1 MAKKKLLGVKILEH
15 KITAMLKGFGIDKA
29 ELGTNYLYWRDTGTG
44 ARVTFKV
51 TADEDDLLFNQFIA
65 ERFGDIIEVEN
76 TTIFMFVTS
85 LLHEVGHHMTDDLLD
100 EDDYEKCEKEVDK
113 IESILTDESIELSPQ
128 KYKEYQ
134 FRYFN
139 VKNELMATTWA
150 VEYIQE
156 HPFMVSQM
164 IKESEKA
171 LQEFYSVN
179 NVKA

>member
-51 TADEDDLLFNQFIA
+51 TADEDDELFNEFIT
-65 ERFGDIIEVEN
+65 EKFGDIIDVQQ
-76 TTIFMFVTS
+76 TTSFAFVLS
-85 LLHEVGHHMTDDLLD
+85 LLHEVGHHMTDDFLD
-100 EDDYEKCEKEVDK
+100 EEEYQKCEKEVDK
-113 IESILTDESIELSPQ
+113 IEAILTDESIELSPQ

-134 FRYFN
+134 YRYFN
-139 VKNELMATTWA
+139 VRNELMATTWA

-171 LQEFYSVN
+171 LQEFYKVN
-179 NVKA
+179 NLKE